1 MATHFPRSKYRN
13 EEQTIRPSLE
23 AIEKAYDYLLALPER
38 AEVNFFR
45 PEDHQK
51 AVAEESRKKA
61 CQYLFYD
68 IFNWLEFFWYT
79 TAYKMR
85 QLTASLVHA
94 YETDSFLPWLVLGR
108 STMEY
113 AAVTYH
119 FVKKI
124 NKLQLHGPKFAAS
137 ELKSFE
143 DLMLDYA
150 HGTRF
155 DWPALMAGDRGRLS
169 KKFDSSQAPK
179 AVNVLTALS
188 HLSHRDIRY
197 RDVEVAYNMLSDF
210 AHPNMASHST
220 VIGMSSGSDAMHQN
234 EIAVQPGSQRGEF
247 IMVVSLPWVS
257 LGVATTVELLSEVH
271 PLMERWLDCVQNEKD
286 FIIDFTR

>member
-1 MATHFPRSKYRN
+1 MHFRRGKYRN
-13 EEQTIRPSLE
+13 EEQTISPSLE
-23 AIEKAYDYLLALPER
+23 AIEAAYDYLLAIPDR
-38 AEVNFFR
+38 AEVSFFR
-45 PEDHQK
+45 LEDHQK
-51 AVAEESRKKA
+51 AVAENDQRKG

-85 QLTASLVHA
+85 QLTASLVQA

-108 STMEY
+108 STIEY

-119 FVKKI
+119 FTKKM
-124 NKLQLHGPKFAAS
+124 NKSQLQGPKFAAT

-143 DLMLDYA
+143 DLMFAYA

-155 DWPALMAGDRGRLS
+155 DWPALMAGDRDRLE
-169 KKFDSSQAPK
+169 KKDSSQAPK

-188 HLSHRDIRY
+188 HLSRRDKRY
-197 RDVEVAYNMLSDF
+197 EDVEVAYNMLSDF
-210 AHPNMASHST
+210 AHPNMASHSA
-220 VIGMSSGSDAMHQN
+220 VIGMPSASGAMHQN
-234 EIAVQPGSQRGEF
+234 EIAVQPGALRGEF

-257 LGVATTVELLSEVH
+257 LGVATTVELLAEVH
-271 PLMERWLDCVQNEKD
+271 PLMKRWLDCVQYDKD
-286 FIIDFTR
+286 FIIDFTC